1 LQVIDRVNSIAKR
14 VVRIRN
20 SKSFECPECHFDQP
34 SLGES
39 TLRVQ
44 PPQGSIAAACSSHW
58 PKSCQRGRFFLR
70 TTDLCDAEPGP
81 MVDAARCRNQSIS
94 PQFATKRNYSF
105 RSCRFSSCTAL
116 VVGYKDES
124 LAGDQIR
131 SKAYEVSPTQTAA
144 LVANRTRYERTEVLD
159 VITQTRLWHNLHRC
173 IPRQPMFHPR
183 RALDSYIIL
192 W

>member
-1 LQVIDRVNSIAKR
+1 MMVALDQADGVEKLLAVSLSPGRQLYNRNQTAIILPFLVAFRSLQVIDRVNSVAKR
-14 VVRIRN
+14 GVRN

-58 PKSCQRGRFFLR
+58 PQKAVSVAGRFFLR
-70 TTDLCDAEPGP
+70 TTDLCNAELRP

-105 RSCRFSSCTAL
+105 RSCCFSSCTAL
-116 VVGYKDES
+116 VVGYTMN
-124 LAGDQIR
+124 
-131 SKAYEVSPTQTAA
+131 P
-144 LVANRTRYERTEVLD
+144 
-159 VITQTRLWHNLHRC
+159 
-173 IPRQPMFHPR
+173 
-183 RALDSYIIL
+183 
-192 W
+192 